1 MNLKTKRGMYDF
13 EIVSKDFT
21 RMESTFD
28 ALDKRLQARQVGTGY
43 CLVSGERDHHFSC
56 RNAVDAEE
64 IIRVY
69 RASFKGRKV
78 GVSISDNNDIE

>member
-28 ALDKRLQARQVGTGY
+28 ALDKRLQARQVGAGY
-43 CLVSGERDHHFSC
+43 CLTSGERDHHFSC
-56 RNAVDAEE
+56 RSEIDAEE

-78 GVSISDNNDIE
+78 GIAISDNNDIE

>member
-28 ALDKRLQARQVGTGY
+28 ALDKRLKARQVGTG
-43 CLVSGERDHHFSC
+43 
-56 RNAVDAEE
+56 
-64 IIRVY
+64 
-69 RASFKGRKV
+69 
-78 GVSISDNNDIE
+78 